1 MIQDSFVDSKGNTT
15 APVILDP
22 SLAQKLKPHQ
32 KEGLL
37 FLYNCI
43 NGLTPNSGT
52 GCILA
57 DEMGLGKTLTAI
69 SLIFTSLTQSP
80 WSKPLITS
88 AVVTC
93 PSSLVDNWGAEF
105 MSHWEGSVTNRK
117 WIGRDRIRCIVLK
130 EKGAK
135 AEEKIRDFVMQSG
148 LNRVVL
154 VVSYEVSAAPF
165 LFIRCI
171 ASTPTRSTAAR
182 RVCWSATR
190 AIASRALLETRRS
203 TVCSSFLRVAACC
216 SPERPSK
223 TIWR

>member
-22 SLAQKLKPHQ
+22 SLASKLKPHQ

-37 FLYNCI
+37 FLYNCV
-43 NGLTPNSGT
+43 NGLTPTNGT

-80 WSKPLITS
+80 WSKPLISS

-105 MSHWEGSVTNRK
+105 R
-117 WIGRDRIRCIVLK
+117 
-130 EKGAK
+130 
-135 AEEKIRDFVMQSG
+135 
-148 LNRVVL
+148 
-154 VVSYEVSAAPF
+154 
-165 LFIRCI
+165 
-171 ASTPTRSTAAR
+171 
-182 RVCWSATR
+182 
-190 AIASRALLETRRS
+190 
-203 TVCSSFLRVAACC
+203 
-216 SPERPSK
+216 
-223 TIWR
+223 

>member
-22 SLAQKLKPHQ
+22 SLTSKLKPHQ

-43 NGLTPNSGT
+43 NGLTQNSGT

-80 WSKPLITS
+80 WSKPLISS

-105 MSHWEGSVTNRK
+105 M
-117 WIGRDRIRCIVLK
+117 
-130 EKGAK
+130 
-135 AEEKIRDFVMQSG
+135 
-148 LNRVVL
+148 
-154 VVSYEVSAAPF
+154 
-165 LFIRCI
+165 
-171 ASTPTRSTAAR
+171 
-182 RVCWSATR
+182 
-190 AIASRALLETRRS
+190 
-203 TVCSSFLRVAACC
+203 
-216 SPERPSK
+216 
-223 TIWR
+223 